1 MVNRLESEKGRAA
14 ATAQAEAQSQART
27 EVSRILSV
35 ERALAQENLQE
46 AIVRERLTTE
56 DARRRTELFVSVQRV
71 LRAANSPFV
80 NEASGFKTLKHSHV
94 NFESLTFSFFFF
106 SGRRVPLYGHT
117 SLLHHMVTLKG
128 PCCGRQFVS
137 VGVTDVCRVHVCIR
151 MSSHSFIH
159 NHVPQSTLASKSW
172 LFSRANGS
180 V

>member
-80 NEASGFKTLKHSHV
+80 NEASGFKTLKHSRV
-94 NFESLTFSFFFF
+94 NFESLTFFFFF
-106 SGRRVPLYGHT
+106 SGKRVPLYGHT

-128 PCCGRQFVS
+128 ACCGRQFVS

-159 NHVPQSTLASKSW
+159 PHVPQSTLASKSW
-172 LFSRANGS
+172 LFSGANGS